1 MAYQSLGS
9 RAILNDNFS
18 ILTDT
23 IQQESEFAWALLS
36 EM

>member
-1 MAYQSLGS
+1 MAYQSSGS

-18 ILTDT
+18 ILTAS